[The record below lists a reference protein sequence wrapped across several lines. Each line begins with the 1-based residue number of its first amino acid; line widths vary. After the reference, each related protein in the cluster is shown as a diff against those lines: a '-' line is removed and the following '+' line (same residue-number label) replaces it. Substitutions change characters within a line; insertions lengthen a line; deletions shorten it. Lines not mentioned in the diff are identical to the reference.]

1 MVAPPENL
9 LAPGSIRQPFA
20 SSDIY
25 GALAS
30 AIYDVLNS
38 FEDLRDQVQVIGVP
52 KITDVE
58 RLGESGVG
66 SRGFEV
72 YGMLRALGYGD
83 NNDQG
88 GEARIDYAD
97 LKARSDRITALL
109 HQAQDAFG
117 KLHAYLKS

>member
-9 LAPGSIRQPFA
+9 LAPGSIRQPLA

-66 SRGFEV
+66 AGALKFMECSGRLGTGIIMIREV
-72 YGMLRALGYGD
+72 RRAS
-83 NNDQG
+83 
-88 GEARIDYAD
+88 IMP
-97 LKARSDRITALL
+97 I
-109 HQAQDAFG
+109 
-117 KLHAYLKS
+117 